1 MLMQV
6 VADLRHDLFLALL
19 RNGDS
24 VLVGQN
30 NVQME
35 DRQNLSGVYD
45 LAILW

>member
-30 NVQME
+30 NVQLA
-35 DRQNLSGVYD
+35 DRLNLSGVYD
-45 LAILW
+45 IAFVW